1 MVRKG
6 GQEMTFDFD
15 MCDGYGCKLR
25 QTCKRY
31 RGYIKADKLE
41 HYPIYLIVHNDND
54 KSKCRL
60 YLPM

>member
-1 MVRKG
+1 
-6 GQEMTFDFD
+6 MTFDFD

-31 RGYIKADKLE
+31 RGYIKADKLG
-41 HYPIYLIVHNDND
+41 HYPIYLIVHTDND